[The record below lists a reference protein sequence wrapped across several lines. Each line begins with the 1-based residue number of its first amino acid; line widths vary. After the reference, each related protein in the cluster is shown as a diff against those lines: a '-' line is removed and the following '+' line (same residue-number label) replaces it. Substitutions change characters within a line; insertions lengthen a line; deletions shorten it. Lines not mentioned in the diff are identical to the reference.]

1 MIFQDEYGNKFTWSV
16 HCTPKPVENKK
27 TKCIHCNGSGRLPDS
42 LGWHYDTKSCDWCF
56 GSGEQDVKICCYDK
70 DLEKY
75 LEKFIDQFYKD
86 RETSFLG
93 ENI

>member
-1 MIFQDEYGNKFTWSV
+1 MIFQDENGNKFTWSV

-27 TKCIHCNGSGRLPDS
+27 TKCIHCNGIGRLPDYNYR
-42 LGWHYDTKSCDWCF
+42 YDDRKCDWCF
-56 GSGEQDVKICCYDK
+56 GSGEQNIRIFCSDR